1 MTAGRSTGPAHGRR
15 PQIRRHVSTRA
26 LRRDIAHVVL
36 HLRLPVQLTLAP
48 LYLWGVF
55 GAAGRWSVATVGGF
69 VVVHVFLYGGTTLFN
84 SYYDRD
90 VGPIAGIERPV
101 ALPSW
106 ALAFSLAWQA
116 AGALPALLIS
126 PAFGALYI
134 LYAAVGM
141 LYSHPR
147 WRLKARPYVS
157 AALIFSVQ
165 GCGGFLAGWLAGGRT
180 ALPLADA
187 RFWLMAL
194 MAAGTILGLYPLT
207 QVYQI
212 DEDAARGDRTLAMTL
227 GPTGSFAFAAVVLG
241 LAALCGL
248 WVMVRLSRPFDGAL
262 LLAGYALLIAL
273 TMAIGRRFARSPLL
287 ANFRRLVALQF
298 TAAAA
303 FTAFIAL
310 QFLQ

>member
-1 MTAGRSTGPAHGRR
+1 MIVPARD
-15 PQIRRHVSTRA
+15 
-26 LRRDIAHVVL
+26 LRRDLTNVVV

-55 GAAGRWSVATVGGF
+55 GAAGRWSAATVGGF
-69 VVVHVFLYGGTTLFN
+69 VVVHVFLYGGTTLYN

-90 VGPIAGIERPV
+90 VGPIAGIARPV

-106 ALAFSLAWQA
+106 ALAFSLAWQV
-116 AGALPALLIS
+116 AGAVPALLIR
-126 PAFGALYI
+126 PAFAALYAV
-134 LYAAVGM
+134 YATAGL

-147 WRLKARPYVS
+147 WRLKARPYLS

-165 GCGGFLAGWLAGGRT
+165 GLGGFLAGWLAGGRT
-180 ALPLADA
+180 ALPLTEG

-194 MAAGTILGLYPLT
+194 MAACTILALYPLT

-212 DEDAARGDRTLAMTL
+212 DEDAARGDRTLAMVL
-227 GPTGSFAFAAVVLG
+227 GPTGSFAFAVAVLG
-241 LAALCGL
+241 LAGLAGL
-248 WVMVRLSRPFDGAL
+248 WVMVRLSRPLDGVV
-262 LLAGYALLIAL
+262 LLAGYAVLIAL
-273 TMAIGRRFARSPLL
+273 TIAIGRRFARAPLL

-298 TAAAA
+298 TAAAG

-310 QFLQ
+310 QFVTK